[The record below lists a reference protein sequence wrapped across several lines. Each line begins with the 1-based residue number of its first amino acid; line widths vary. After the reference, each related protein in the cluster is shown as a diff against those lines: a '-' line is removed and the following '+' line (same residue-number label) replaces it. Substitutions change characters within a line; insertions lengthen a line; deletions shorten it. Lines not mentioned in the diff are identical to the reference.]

1 MNGGGSPLERVRYTL
16 KRVAARH
23 ISEDTH
29 VEMVSM
35 ASNNVL
41 VIYRGDSELIEK

>member
-1 MNGGGSPLERVRYTL
+1 MVVARPSNVYDTHSN
-16 KRVAARH
+16 VAARH

-35 ASNNVL
+35 ASNDVL
-41 VIYRGDSELIEK
+41 VIYRGDSELIQK